1 MSIEFKIDGEKLSE
15 LGHFFKSKS
24 DELESLY
31 KDILDIC
38 NQIGENYIG
47 KDSTVYINRF
57 KKNINVLLQ
66 ENEYLREGGFVLDDT
81 TQLYTNQE
89 DKWAKDIAKSD
100 LNKEVIE

>member
-1 MSIEFKIDGEKLSE
+1 MGIEFKIDDEKLRE
-15 LGHFFKSKS
+15 LGYFFKTKS

-31 KDILDIC
+31 KDILGIC
-38 NQIGENYIG
+38 NQIGENYVG
-47 KDSTVYINRF
+47 RDSTIYINRF
-57 KKNINVLLQ
+57 KNNLNKLLK

-100 LNKEVIE
+100 LNEEVIE